1 MSEAQEFNEK
11 GLIRGA
17 KRGSN
22 RDFGKLYDQFL
33 PQIYRFTYL
42 KVMNR
47 QDAEDI
53 CHQVF
58 LSAWTNIKN
67 YKDIGYSFSTW
78 LYRIA
83 RNAVIDFYR
92 TKKTH
97 VELASIEDFL
107 PDSTDLAA
115 QTGATLATEKVL
127 AAFPRLTDEQR
138 DVIIMSY
145 IEELDHGEIAEVM
158 EKSEGAVRVLKHRAL
173 ESLKKIL
180 AEDAGTGGGGSR
192 IHEV

>member
-1 MSEAQEFNEK
+1 MSEAKEFNEK

-17 KRGSN
+17 KRGNN
-22 RDFGKLYDQFL
+22 RDFGELYDQFL
-33 PQIYRFTYL
+33 PQIYRFVYL

-58 LSAWTNIKN
+58 LSAWTNMRN

-92 TKKTH
+92 TKKIH
-97 VELASIEDFL
+97 IELASIEDVL
-107 PDSTDLAA
+107 PDGTDLVS
-115 QTGATLATEKVL
+115 QLGATLATEKVL

-138 DVIIMSY
+138 EVIIMSY
-145 IEELDHGEIAEVM
+145 IEELDNTEIAEAM
-158 EKSEGAVRVLKHRAL
+158 EKSEGAIRVLKHRAL
-173 ESLKKIL
+173 ESLKRILSEGTDKIHT
-180 AEDAGTGGGGSR
+180 A
-192 IHEV
+192 